1 MNTQLLSIVLCSVL
15 WLSNSGIVALAD
27 FLRAQHPATDGE
39 DAQTAQ
45 LQLVSFADPTS
56 VDTWYSRTDTVMG
69 GISDSTLQPTL
80 NGTAVFNGVV
90 RFENSGG
97 FATVQTDFRASRNLA
112 AYDGLTLRFRGDG
125 KTYGITVRNNERAIG
140 FEASFATTAN
150 TWQNVRIPWSAFIP
164 KRSGRIVQ
172 GYVLDPANIRS
183 MRLIISEQA
192 GPYSLEVA
200 HIGAYDGM
208 QLREP

>member
-1 MNTQLLSIVLCSVL
+1 MTTQLLSIALLSAL

-27 FLRAQHPATDGE
+27 FLRAQRPATDGE
-39 DAQTAQ
+39 DAHTTQ
-45 LQLVSFADPTS
+45 LTLVSFADPTT
-56 VDTWYSRTDTVMG
+56 VAAWYSRTDTVMG
-69 GISDSTLQPTL
+69 GISDSTLLPTE
-80 NGTAVFNGVV
+80 NGTAVFSGVV
-90 RFENSGG
+90 RFENNGG
-97 FATVQTDFRASRNLA
+97 FATVQTDFRAPRNLA
-112 AYDGLTLRFRGDG
+112 AYDGLTLRVRGDG

-140 FEASFATTAN
+140 YEAPVATTAN

-164 KRSGRIVQ
+164 KRSGRILQ

-192 GPYSLEVA
+192 GPYALEVA

-208 QLREP
+208 NR